1 MFPLNRFPNVCL
13 AWALAGSAA
22 LGAAAQ
28 DAALPLAE
36 RARTAER
43 VVVGRVAT
51 VDAAWRVTEFGDRLI
66 VSTLRVAVDETL
78 KGPREPLVHVDVE
91 GGTIGDLTLRV
102 SDLDSFVPGD
112 RAVFYLRRGAR
123 GGFVPHRRGESL
135 LKVDRFDRVHGS
147 ALTLDDVRRSVAA
160 GAAR

>member
-1 MFPLNRFPNVCL
+1 MFRVTWFSTVCL
-13 AWALAGSAA
+13 ACALASSVAVHA
-22 LGAAAQ
+22 SFQ
-28 DAALPLAE
+28 DSALPLAE

-51 VDAAWRVTEFGDRLI
+51 VDAAWRVTDYGDRLI

-78 KGPREPLVHVDVE
+78 KGPREPFVQVDVE

-102 SDLDSFVPGD
+102 SDLESFVPGD

-147 ALTLDDVRRSVAA
+147 PLTLDDVRRSVAA

>member
-1 MFPLNRFPNVCL
+1 MSPVNRLSTVCL
-13 AWALAGSAA
+13 AWALAGSATV
-22 LGAAAQ
+22 GASAQ
-28 DAALPLAE
+28 DAVPTLAE

-43 VVVGRVAT
+43 IVVGRVAT

-78 KGPREPLVHVDVE
+78 KGQREPFVDVEVE

-102 SDLDSFVPGD
+102 SDLESFVPGD
-112 RAVFYLRRGAR
+112 RAVFYLGRGVRGA
-123 GGFVPHRRGESL
+123 FVPHRRGESL
-135 LKVDRFDRVHGS
+135 LKLDRFHRVPGT
-147 ALTLDDVRRSVAA
+147 ALTLAEIRRSVAA